1 MKSEKLMRSLTTQW
15 YRLQKKD
22 LSPQINSM
30 SLNFVENWHKAEV
43 DATRQF
49 NRFRSTNNF
58 GANFVFSCTVLLK
71 NKNETIASL
80 SILSIYLYRQIDYI
94 NFCIYIFKCDIT
106 IDFRSE
112 KYMK

>member
-1 MKSEKLMRSLTTQW
+1 
-15 YRLQKKD
+15 
-22 LSPQINSM
+22 M
-30 SLNFVENWHKAEV
+30 SLNFVENWHKAEM

-80 SILSIYLYRQIDYI
+80 SILSIYLYRQILGKKKTDYI
-94 NFCIYIFKCDIT
+94 NFCIHIFKCDIT